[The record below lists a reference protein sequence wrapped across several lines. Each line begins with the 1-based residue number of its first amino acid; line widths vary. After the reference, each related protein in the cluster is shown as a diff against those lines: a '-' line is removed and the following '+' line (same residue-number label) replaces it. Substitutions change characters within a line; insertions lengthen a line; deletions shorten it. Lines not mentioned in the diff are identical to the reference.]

1 MRECNRT
8 GVRGVAKGFGE
19 EWPHTHTHT
28 YTYIHILVGISP
40 ALSVRLPA
48 LPLSVPP
55 VKSLSFGDLKV
66 DTAVFSS
73 PSLNPTPSGVPVPR
87 ARVAI
92 ALFTMAAVLCT
103 AAFVAPCAMLG
114 LKYDCLD
121 DTGG

>member
-1 MRECNRT
+1 MYSDWCQGRRERLWA
-8 GVRGVAKGFGE
+8 VMA
-19 EWPHTHTHT
+19 PHTHTHS
-28 YTYIHILVGISP
+28 LVGISP
-40 ALSVRLPA
+40 ALSVCLPA

-66 DTAVFSS
+66 DTAVFPS
-73 PSLNPTPSGVPVPR
+73 PSLDPTHRGAPVPR

-92 ALFTMAAVLCT
+92 ALCTMAAVLCT
-103 AAFVAPCAMLG
+103 AVFMAPCAMLG